1 MYRRGHKGVLLLL
14 YAPFLVVMLILEL
27 YVFAVLGLVISLS
40 LVMLP
45 DKDQSVPM
53 MKHRGFTHTIWFA
66 SLVGLGMALV
76 GMTLAPILIFAGV
89 DATPVIL
96 FLGFIGVFSIVA
108 HLFADSLT
116 PAGVKPWTPVSGR
129 RHSGSINANSFLG
142 NWVLWL
148 LGIVAILGGLYV
160 VFVWL

>member
-1 MYRRGHKGVLLLL
+1 MYKRGHRGMYYLL
-14 YAPFLVVMLILEL
+14 YAPVLVVLLYMEM
-27 YVFAVLGLVISLS
+27 YVFALVGLVLS
-40 LVMLP
+40 PLLLMLP

-76 GMTLAPILIFAGV
+76 GMTLAPVLIFAGV

-148 LGIVAILGGLYV
+148 IGIVAILVGLYV
-160 VFVWL
+160 VLVWL

>member
-1 MYRRGHKGVLLLL
+1 MYRRGHKGMLLIL
-14 YAPFLVVMLILEL
+14 YAPVLVGLLWMEL
-27 YVFAVLGLVISLS
+27 YVFAILGLVLGLL

-76 GMTLAPILIFAGV
+76 GMTLAPVLIFAGV
-89 DATPVIL
+89 DASPVIL

-116 PAGVKPWTPVSGR
+116 PAGVKPLTPVSSR
-129 RHSGSINANSFLG
+129 KHSGSINANSFLG

-148 LGIVAILGGLYV
+148 LGIVAILVAIYF
-160 VFVWL
+160 VFVGF